1 MLAQLIMSGIATGS
15 LYALTSV
22 AIVLIFRNTRTIN
35 LAQGDFSMI
44 GAFMG
49 LVFLKTLH
57 LPFIIAFVATIFA
70 VVLLAVL
77 VERLVM
83 RKIRDADWLTLFTAT
98 LGVFYILHGMA
109 GWIWGRDTKAFPNPF
124 SVQPISIG
132 GALISKASLFNI
144 LIVAGIGLSLF
155 LFFRYTKAGIAMR
168 AITDDPETARLM
180 GIPVQFIVMLTWAV
194 GGLLAAVAGILL
206 APIIYVSP
214 QMMDTVL
221 IKGYV
226 GAIFGG
232 LYSIPGAILGS
243 LLIGVIENIAGGYL
257 GAQYKVT
264 IAFVMIVLIL
274 AFRPRGLM
282 GGQAR
287 REV

>member
-1 MLAQLIMSGIATGS
+1 MLAQQIMSGIATGS

-49 LVFLKTLH
+49 LVFLKVIH
-57 LPFIIAFVATIFA
+57 LPYIIAFVATIFTT
-70 VVLLAVL
+70 VILAVL

-83 RKIRDADWLTLFTAT
+83 RKIRDSDWLTLFTAT
-98 LGVFYILHGMA
+98 LGVFYILHGLA

-124 SVQPISIG
+124 SVKPISIG
-132 GALISKASLFNI
+132 GTLISEAHLFNM
-144 LIVAGIGLSLF
+144 LIVGGIGFSLF

-168 AITDDPETARLM
+168 AITDDPETAQLM
-180 GIPVQFIVMLTWAV
+180 GIPVNFIVALTWAV
-194 GGLLAAVAGILL
+194 GGLLAAFAGILL

-243 LLIGVIENIAGGYL
+243 LMIGVAENIAGGYL

-264 IAFVMIVLIL
+264 IAFVMIILIL

>member
-98 LGVFYILHGMA
+98 LGVFYILHGLA

-180 GIPVQFIVMLTWAV
+180 GIPVQFIVVLTWAV

-243 LLIGVIENIAGGYL
+243 LMIGVIENIAGGYL

>member
-243 LLIGVIENIAGGYL
+243 LMIGVIENIAGGYL

>member
-98 LGVFYILHGMA
+98 LGVFYILHGLA

-144 LIVAGIGLSLF
+144 LIVAGIGLGLF

-243 LLIGVIENIAGGYL
+243 LMIGVIENIAGGYL